1 MAVNSYYAND
11 FRDLNDQV
19 SRDVTEGNRGVPLLS
34 TALDSIRVYNFEI
47 RISNPLVFPRGM
59 VLAAKKVSSA
69 GHKVETIA
77 VRRLNDTFYY
87 PGGADSDELT
97 ITFDHLAKDPAITEL
112 YNWFTICT
120 YSPESGAVA
129 SPERTKSSILEV
141 LYLDNNRQVKKAVSY
156 HGAFPISFKPAE
168 SNYNTNNEFHTFE
181 AGFRYDFMTYFAV
194 GPEQSTIGGVAVQP
208 N

>member
-1 MAVNSYYAND
+1 
-11 FRDLNDQV
+11 
-19 SRDVTEGNRGVPLLS
+19 
-34 TALDSIRVYNFEI
+34 
-47 RISNPLVFPRGM
+47 M

-97 ITFDHLAKDPAITEL
+97 ITFDHLQNDQAINNL
-112 YNWFTICT
+112 YKWLQNCS
-120 YSPESGAVA
+120 YNPETGVVAGATA
-129 SPERTKSSILEV
+129 TKQCILDV
-141 LYLDNNRQVKKAVSY
+141 LYLGNDRSVKKAVSY

-181 AGFRYDFMTYFAV
+181 AGFRFDFMTYYSLEPIS
-194 GPEQSTIGGVAVQP
+194 GGNRPNIQRRGEQVTSDFSGS
-208 N
+208 